1 MNYNCILQEFEVLS
15 FNMAKENFFGRLR
28 KSLSS
33 PAKKAWRLTKSILST
48 ALILACM
55 SFVIFIS
62 CSLRITGKFGII
74 FSSIMCAILAIP
86 LTLIWVPYISHNVHT
101 QETAKDE
108 KIREQKKEI
117 DELQT
122 QNEKYKAEQKSFK
135 EKIHLLENLTFNI
148 ETYQDVFKMCFRE
161 YSQNATL
168 KNREQFN
175 ESDYTNV
182 IKKWLDSPSK
192 NYDEIL
198 SVMDC
203 CVQYQRGVD
212 LQNIKIAKIND
223 TTVVVTGIKPEY
235 TTTPSFKYKDFF
247 SEVRHV
253 KLDKNSNIRE
263 VHIEN
268 DSEYRTILEQ
278 KKEQYKADFED
289 SFIKGKTV
297 DDDAAEIIKRAQN
310 FIRIILEPIYPNVE
324 FDDSRIANDALPLL
338 EYLKT
343 ETDFYKS
350 KLSPELPPPDKE

>member
-1 MNYNCILQEFEVLS
+1 MAFNQVHFEHSPDSGLHEFCHFHFMLLKDYRQIW
-15 FNMAKENFFGRLR
+15 NH
-28 KSLSS
+28 LSS
-33 PAKKAWRLTKSILST
+33 
-48 ALILACM
+48 
-55 SFVIFIS
+55 
-62 CSLRITGKFGII
+62 II
-74 FSSIMCAILAIP
+74 CAILAIP

-108 KIREQKKEI
+108 KSANRKR
-117 DELQT
+117 
-122 QNEKYKAEQKSFK
+122 KSTNSRRK
-135 EKIHLLENLTFNI
+135 TKNTRPNRNHSRRKIHLLENLTFNI

-223 TTVVVTGIKPEY
+223 TTVVITGIQPEY
-235 TTTPSFKYKDFF
+235 TTEPSFRYKDFF

-263 VHIEN
+263 IHIEN
-268 DSEYRTILEQ
+268 DSEYRTLLEQ

-297 DDDAAEIIKRAQN
+297 DDDAAEIIKRAQD

-324 FDDSRIANDALPLL
+324 FDDNRIANDAVPML

-350 KLSPELPPPDKE
+350 KLSPELPPPEDE